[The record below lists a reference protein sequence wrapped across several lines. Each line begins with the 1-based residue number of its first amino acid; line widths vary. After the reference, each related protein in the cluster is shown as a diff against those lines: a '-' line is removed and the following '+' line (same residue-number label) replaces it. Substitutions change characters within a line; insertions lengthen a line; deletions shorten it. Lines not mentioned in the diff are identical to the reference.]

1 MASDAAAK
9 SHRRNTPRHLFGVYS
24 TMFALVAAAN
34 WYSMRRV
41 PAPLPSTAPANVFS
55 EERAM
60 LHVRHLADVIGDR
73 QVSTPGLEEAAR
85 YLLSVF
91 DGLAEEAARSRPDL
105 VVEASIEKVTDSMT
119 LKAFG
124 HTFGNAYVG
133 LSNVVLRIAPARG
146 PGARAPAVLVNSHFD
161 SAMGS
166 VGASDAATC
175 IGVMLEVARVVVAN
189 RGRSPAAPLVLL
201 LNGGEETL
209 MQAAHGFM
217 RHGAHAPGLGAFV
230 NLESTGPW
238 GPDVLF
244 QSSLDWTLP
253 AYARSAPHPRGN
265 TVFQDFFDLGLIPAD
280 TDYRLFSY
288 RRAGSLPGIDV
299 AQVFDGLAYHTNQDV
314 ADRVRPGTLQSM
326 GENTLAAT
334 LEFARVLGSGQ
345 PPPASAPGDGY
356 VAFDLA
362 GLRMVVYSYALAS
375 RLHHVPLVILF
386 QVLLGSLLL
395 PAANPRALRGFGLKA
410 AAGGTLRAF
419 FSVLL
424 ALVVP
429 ALLGATR
436 ALVTGAPIAW
446 YGRYWQVYCTF
457 FPAALAGLLL
467 PYVLCTRRSFQ
478 PDAMVQSLGSATFHA
493 AVASIL
499 AAHGIY
505 AGYLN
510 ALWATGTILAVVLA
524 WARPGP
530 VTSLLAAALMA
541 LPLLVSMP
549 VAVTALLYVTEKIG
563 LAGAAPGLL
572 GLVIGDVA
580 IGTLAGVAVY
590 LCAGTLTPHLA
601 ARLGRAGRPALLG
614 LLALSAAAG
623 GWSSAAGGA
632 APYTPWAPKRLFVQ
646 HHHAPASAP
655 GQGLEARWTV
665 SAIDGFP
672 VASTLPP
679 HLLQH
684 ARPTTEPYWE
694 TVYPLNRLM
703 QGLDMPAPPLENDTA
718 LPTLT
723 TVAYGASPADA
734 SLLRWEL
741 ELGLVEAGLGMVNC
755 TGAASAWSFGEELAP
770 VQTQGGFPAHLTR
783 FSTAWGSKA
792 LRFWID
798 AAPGQVLSLTTHVAH
813 LDATPATQ
821 EFLAQLPDWVS
832 PVIMTTVQQK
842 WNLEFR

>member
-1 MASDAAAK
+1 MASDTAAK

-362 GLRMVVYSYALAS
+362 GLKMVVYSYALAS

-467 PYVLCTRRSFQ
+467 PYVLCTRRSSQ

-580 IGTLAGVAVY
+580 IGTLAGVA
-590 LCAGTLTPHLA
+590 
-601 ARLGRAGRPALLG
+601 
-614 LLALSAAAG
+614 
-623 GWSSAAGGA
+623 
-632 APYTPWAPKRLFVQ
+632 
-646 HHHAPASAP
+646 
-655 GQGLEARWTV
+655 GLEARWTV